1 MHKIFPNQLK
11 LGDIT
16 PIWKKVDS
24 TLTKSY
30 RPVCVL
36 PSVSEVFE
44 RITQKQL
51 F

>member
-16 PIWKKVDS
+16 PTWKKVDS
-24 TLTKSY
+24 TLTKRY
-30 RPVCVL
+30 RAVCVL